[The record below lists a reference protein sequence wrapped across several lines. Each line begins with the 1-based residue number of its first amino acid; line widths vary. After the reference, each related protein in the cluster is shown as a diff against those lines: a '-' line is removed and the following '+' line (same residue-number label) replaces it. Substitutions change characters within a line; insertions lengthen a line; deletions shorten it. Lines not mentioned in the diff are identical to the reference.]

1 MSNPRWAGDRLH
13 RRAAQEGYRSRA
25 AYKLREIQE
34 RHRVVREGDAVLDLG
49 AAPGS
54 WLQVLTSLTRG
65 PVVGVDLQPIA
76 PVPGA
81 TLLVGDFSQPA
92 VQARIR
98 EILPC
103 VSVVIS
109 DAAPKLSGNR
119 DIDQARAV
127 SLGEEALRLAS
138 TVLGRGGTFVVKSFQ
153 GDLFEE
159 FLAEVKRSFRSVRV
173 YRPSSTRKGSRECY
187 IVARHFLAGR
197 DPC

>member
-25 AYKLREIQE
+25 AFKLREIQE

-103 VSVVIS
+103 VSVVLS

-119 DIDQARAV
+119 DMDQARAV

>member
-103 VSVVIS
+103 VSVVLS

-187 IVARHFLAGR
+187 IVARHFLGGR

>member
-1 MSNPRWAGDRLH
+1 VTNPRWAGDRLH

-65 PVVGVDLQPIA
+65 PVVGVDLQAMA
-76 PVPGA
+76 PVEGV

-92 VQARIR
+92 MQDRIR

-103 VSVVIS
+103 ASVVLS

-119 DIDQARAV
+119 DYDQARAV
-127 SLGEEALRLAS
+127 SLGEDALRLAA
-138 TVLGRGGTFVVKSFQ
+138 TILTRGGTFVVKSFQ

-159 FLAEVKRSFRSVRV
+159 FLVEVKRHFRSVRV

-187 IVARHFLAGR
+187 IVARHFLGGR
-197 DPC
+197 EPC

>member
-1 MSNPRWAGDRLH
+1 VTNPRWAGDRLH

-34 RHRVVREGDAVLDLG
+34 RHRVIREGDAVLDLG

-54 WLQVLTSLTRG
+54 WLQVLASLTRG

-81 TLLVGDFSQPA
+81 TLLVGDFSEPA

-103 VSVVIS
+103 ASVVLS
-109 DAAPKLSGNR
+109 DAAPRLSGNR
-119 DIDQARAV
+119 DYDQARVV
-127 SLGEEALRLAS
+127 SLGEEALRLAA
-138 TVLGRGGTFVVKSFQ
+138 TILGRGGTFVVKSFQ

-159 FLAEVKRSFRSVRV
+159 FLAEVRRHFRSVRV
-173 YRPSSTRKGSRECY
+173 FRPSSTRKGSRECY
-187 IVARHFLAGR
+187 IVARHFLGGR

>member
-1 MSNPRWAGDRLH
+1 VSNPRWAGDRLH

-103 VSVVIS
+103 VSVVLS

-119 DIDQARAV
+119 DMDQARAV

>member
-1 MSNPRWAGDRLH
+1 VTNPRWAGDRLH
-13 RRAAQEGYRSRA
+13 RRAAHEGYRSRA

-34 RHRVVREGDAVLDLG
+34 RHRVVREGDTVLDLG

-54 WLQVLTSLTRG
+54 WLQVLTSLTGG

-76 PVPGA
+76 PVEGA
-81 TLLVGDFSQPA
+81 TLVVGDFSQPA

-103 VSVVIS
+103 VSVVLS

-119 DIDQARAV
+119 DFDQARAI
-127 SLGEEALRLAS
+127 SLGEEALRFADTILA
-138 TVLGRGGTFVVKSFQ
+138 RGGTFVVKSFQ

-159 FLAEVKRSFRSVRV
+159 FLAEVKRHFRSVRV
-173 YRPSSTRKGSRECY
+173 FRPASTRKGSRECY
-187 IVARHFLAGR
+187 LVARHFLGGR
-197 DPC
+197 EPC

>member
-25 AYKLREIQE
+25 AFKLREIQE

-103 VSVVIS
+103 VSVVLS

-119 DIDQARAV
+119 DMDQARAV

-187 IVARHFLAGR
+187 IVARHFLGGR

>member
-1 MSNPRWAGDRLH
+1 MH

-25 AYKLREIQE
+25 AFKLREIQE

-103 VSVVIS
+103 VSVVLS
-109 DAAPKLSGNR
+109 DAAPNLSGNR
-119 DIDQARAV
+119 DMDQARAV

-187 IVARHFLAGR
+187 IVARHFLGGR